1 MHAIEPANYA
11 QQLQDKLRDLKALF
25 RGVDMPNIAVF
36 ESEPLHFRMRGE
48 FKAWHQDDTVRYAMY
63 RPGQRSQPY
72 VIDEFVIGSPR
83 LCALMPLLLVQLN
96 AEPVLRERLFAIEFL
111 TTHSGEALVTLI
123 YHRPLNR
130 EWEACAH
137 RLHHLLDASIVGRS
151 RKQKVVIGRDFVME
165 ELTVSGR
172 SYRFQQ
178 IENGFT
184 QPNAGV
190 NQKMLT
196 WALAQSRALGG
207 DLLELYCGN
216 GNFTVVLA
224 QNFARVLATEIATVS
239 ANAARHNLAIN
250 NVDNTVVVRMAS
262 AEIAAAL
269 SGEREF
275 RRLQTIDINSYSFS
289 TVFVDPPRAGLD
301 RETVNLVRQFDNIL
315 YISCNPETLKNNLL
329 ALADTHAVDS
339 FAVFDQFPYTT
350 HLECGALLRRT
361 DGK

>member
-1 MHAIEPANYA
+1 MHAIDPANYA
-11 QQLQDKLRDLKALF
+11 RQLRNKLRDLKALL
-25 RGVDMPNIAVF
+25 REVDIPAVAVF

-83 LCALMPLLLVQLN
+83 LCALMPRLLAQLD
-96 AEPVLRERLFAIEFL
+96 AEPILRERLFSIEFL

-123 YHRPLNR
+123 YHRPLDS
-130 EWEACAH
+130 EWEHCAH
-137 RLHHLLDASIVGRS
+137 RLHHLLDANIVGRS
-151 RKQKVVIGRDFVME
+151 RKQKVVIGRDFVVE
-165 ELTVSGR
+165 ELTVAGR

-178 IENGFT
+178 IESGFT

-190 NQKMLT
+190 NQKMLE
-196 WALAQSRALGG
+196 WALSQSASLGG

-224 QNFARVLATEIATVS
+224 QNFTRVLATEIAAVS
-239 ANAARHNLAIN
+239 VNAARYNLSMNA
-250 NVDNTVVVRMAS
+250 VDNASVVRMAS

-269 SGEREF
+269 KGERPF
-275 RRLQTIDINSYSFS
+275 RRLQAIDLPGYTFS

-301 RETVNLVRQFDNIL
+301 GETLNLARQFDNIL
-315 YISCNPETLKNNLL
+315 YISCNPDTLKNNLL
-329 ALADTHAVDS
+329 ALANTHAIDS
-339 FAVFDQFPYTT
+339 FAVFDQFPYTP
-350 HLECGALLRRT
+350 HLECGALLRRI
-361 DGK
+361 DAK